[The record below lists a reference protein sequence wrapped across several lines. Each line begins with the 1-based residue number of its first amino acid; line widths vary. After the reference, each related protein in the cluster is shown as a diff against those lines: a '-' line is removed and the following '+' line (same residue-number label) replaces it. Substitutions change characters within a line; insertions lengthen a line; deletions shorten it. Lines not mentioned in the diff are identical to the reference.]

1 MKKKVTSRLAPLAC
15 AVLCCSAY
23 AGMAVAAP
31 NEIVRGSSVQ
41 LTGVDANTG
50 HYFRD
55 AYQMTIDKI
64 NALGGVKVDGKTYKL
79 VLKLYDNQSDVNL
92 SVRQYVQLVTKDK
105 VNFLL
110 GPFSSKFT
118 IADSAISEKYQIPMV
133 EDGGASNQIFSRKF
147 KYIFGT
153 LAPATYY
160 FRSTVD
166 MLAHLKPA
174 PKSVALVYAD
184 DAFDISVAQGTRA
197 LLKAAKQN
205 VIMDER
211 YSANTN
217 NFTTLLSEIK
227 AKHPDVVLVG
237 GLETEIVNFV
247 RQAKSLNVS
256 PKLYSF
262 TVGVTSEDFRKNLG
276 KDANYAF
283 GMTEWFP
290 NESLKDRWFKDGAQ
304 FAKAFEAR
312 YHYEPDY
319 HVGSGV
325 AGIETLVT
333 AIEKANSL
341 DPKKVRDAIA
351 ASDFNSLY
359 GKIAFNNAGQI
370 SLDQTAVQVQGG
382 EIKPVYD
389 GKEFVDQPLYPM
401 PAWSAR

>member
-1 MKKKVTSRLAPLAC
+1 MRKTTLRLTPLILA
-15 AVLCCSAY
+15 ALCCGAFT
-23 AGMAVAAP
+23 GAAAAEP
-31 NEIVRGSSVQ
+31 GVILLGSSMQ

-55 AYQMTIDKI
+55 AYQMAIDRI
-64 NALGGVKVDGKTYKL
+64 NQQGGVKVGGKTYKL
-79 VLKLYDNQSDVNL
+79 ALKLYDNQSDVNL
-92 SVRQYVQLVTKDK
+92 SVRQYVQLATKDK

-133 EDGGASNQIFSRKF
+133 EDGGASNQIFSRHF

-153 LAPATYY
+153 LAPATNY
-160 FRSTVD
+160 FRSTVA
-166 MLAHLKPA
+166 MLPHLKPA

-184 DAFDISVAQGTRA
+184 DAFDISVAKGTRA
-197 LLKAAKQN
+197 LLKAAGQN
-205 VIMDER
+205 VIVDER

-217 NFTTLLSEIK
+217 NFSTLLSQIK
-227 AKHPDVVLVG
+227 SKHPDVVLVG

-256 PKLYSF
+256 PKMYSF

-290 NESLKDRWFKDGAQ
+290 NAALKDRWFGDGAQ

-325 AGIETLVT
+325 AGIETLVN

-351 ASDFNSLY
+351 ASDFDSLY
-359 GKIAFNNAGQI
+359 GKIAFNKEGQI
-370 SLDQTAVQVQGG
+370 SLDQTAVQVQDGQ
-382 EIKPVYD
+382 IKPIYD
-389 GKEFVDQPLYPM
+389 GEKFINQPMYPM